1 MNAYIIDVFP
11 FLDSLIFWLFSDDTS
26 FFSRFFFVFQN
37 VSHLNVH
44 LFIFNDTCEMRRKM
58 NNVFIANVRA
68 VYVLMVVYKSY
79 FAFSKFIFSLAL
91 SVCIWNGLAKLF
103 TRFQHYHNDDQRN
116 KKPVG
121 KNDLPTKYTSI
132 VHCTARWYSKNHVF
146 YPHSS
151 SYRRWNKKNW
161 TTCSPLW
168 LAL

>member
-1 MNAYIIDVFP
+1 MNAYIINVFP
-11 FLDSLIFWLFSDDTS
+11 FLDSLIFWLFSNDTS
-26 FFSRFFFVFQN
+26 FFSPFFVFPN

-91 SVCIWNGLAKLF
+91 CVCIWNGLAKLF

-121 KNDLPTKYTSI
+121 KNDLPIKYRSI
-132 VHCTARWYSKNHVF
+132 VQCTARWYSKNHVF